1 MYQGYPARNPPNEH
15 GIGRTLVS
23 MTEAADGVPTRPLVD
38 VGAHV
43 EVRGGFDGSWST
55 GFAVEAHTDDGR
67 YLIRRRSDG
76 QVLPVDFAPDDVRR
90 ERNNMWWI

>member
-1 MYQGYPARNPPNEH
+1 MKEARDTAP
-15 GIGRTLVS
+15 GLRL
-23 MTEAADGVPTRPLVD
+23 LD

-43 EVRGGFDGSWST
+43 EVRGDFDGSWST

-67 YLIRRRSDG
+67 YLLRRRSDG
-76 QVLPVDFAPDDVRR
+76 QVLPTDFSPDDVRR